1 MLMVMLLL
9 TMQDLEEKKMQT
21 KIGMGFSPIAESKY
35 KKLLINMIYKLLPIR
50 EEKNDWQNYLKSL
63 IEEIHGFNNLFE
75 EIDEVSII
83 RILSKLEGLKDLDK
97 EEDFYLYRKTV
108 LECTNLIK

>member
-1 MLMVMLLL
+1 MR
-9 TMQDLEEKKMQT
+9 T
-21 KIGMGFSPIAESKY
+21 KLGMEISPTGENKY

-50 EEKNDWQNYLKSL
+50 EEKNDWQNYLSY
-63 IEEIHGFNNLFE
+63 LFE
-75 EIDEVSII
+75 EIDEVSVI
-83 RILSKLEGLKDLDK
+83 RILSKLQGLQTLDK

>member
-1 MLMVMLLL
+1 
-9 TMQDLEEKKMQT
+9 MQT
-21 KIGMGFSPIAESKY
+21 KIGMDFSPIAESKY